1 MGLGHSGT
9 VTQWERDTAG
19 LGHSGTVT
27 QWERD
32 TAVKER
38 SGNGT
43 QREWETVGTG
53 HSGNG
58 TQWER
63 DTAGGNGT
71 QRTGHRRTDAS
82 IDVSLLHAIAA
93 MYLTFIDS

>member
-1 MGLGHSGT
+1 M
-9 VTQWERDTAG
+9 
-19 LGHSGTVT
+19 
-27 QWERD
+27 
-32 TAVKER
+32 
-38 SGNGT
+38 
-43 QREWETVGTG
+43 GTG

-63 DTAGGNGT
+63 DTAGMGDSGNRTQRDRDTVGTGHSGNET